1 MKANQYKNKEINRAQ
16 INKIWASAAERG
28 MSKEDLYALIFS
40 VAKKESMKA
49 LTWIEANAV
58 INRIVGAEESE
69 IYQNKV
75 GRQSTERMRRK
86 IHMLVKTLGWDN
98 NPARIQ
104 GFCKK
109 MFGVEKVEWLSA
121 KQCYQL
127 IEALKK
133 IIAREEAENEDHQAP
148 GAEV

>member
-1 MKANQYKNKEINRAQ
+1 MNKVSKKKEINRAQ

-86 IHMLVKTLGWDN
+86 IYMLVKTLGWDN

-109 MFGVEKVEWLSA
+109 MFGVEKVEWLNA